1 MLTCEQTNDM
11 SRQDIEIYSTP
22 AFSCS
27 YLSERTAVNAVLN
40 PAIKPDIAVYSGL
53 VEMGFRRSGAHIYRP
68 QCPDCEACRPSRV
81 LVSEFRPNRS
91 QKRCWKMNQDLSAKI
106 SPAKHRDDYFQLY
119 SKYLQ
124 ARHPG
129 GGMENATADNYLDF
143 LTSPWSDTHF
153 VEFRLG
159 QRLVCVAVI
168 DKLQHGYSSI
178 YTFFDPD
185 EKKRSLGVY
194 AILWQ
199 IASAHSG
206 GIPWV
211 YLGYWIKDCDK
222 MRYKMDYKPLEVQTA
237 KGWVRLDESDLGT
250 CME

>member
-1 MLTCEQTNDM
+1 M
-11 SRQDIEIYSTP
+11 SRQELEIYSTP

-27 YLSERTAVNAVLN
+27 YLDGKMAVNAVLN
-40 PAIKPDIAVYSGL
+40 PATKPDIGIYSRL
-53 VEMGFRRSGAHIYRP
+53 VEMGFRRSGSHVYRP
-68 QCPDCEACRPSRV
+68 QCPNCEACRPSRV
-81 LVSEFRPNRS
+81 IVAKFQPSRS
-91 QKRCWKMNQDLSAKI
+91 QKRCWKSNQDLSAKI
-106 SPAKHRDDYFQLY
+106 YSAQHQDEYFELY
-119 SKYLQ
+119 SRYLH
-124 ARHPG
+124 ARHPD

-153 VEFRLG
+153 VEFRLEK
-159 QRLVCVAVI
+159 RLLCVAVV

-199 IASAHSG
+199 IASAHSA
-206 GIPWV
+206 GIPWI

-222 MRYKMDYKPLEVQTA
+222 MRYKMDYKPLEVQTSE
-237 KGWVRLDESDLGT
+237 GWIRLDESDFASSKS
-250 CME
+250 